1 MSRLVVI
8 TEGLTGLSHEL
19 GAHWVTIGR
28 GDNNNF
34 QIVETSISSQH
45 CEVLLHGNELVVR
58 DLRSTNGTFVGGK
71 MITEAV
77 LTPGQSLRVGQVE
90 LRLEISDPAAAATR
104 KQPLA
109 PTEGSPPA
117 AGPVR
122 VGHKTYRV
130 LFVDDSMAF
139 LEMITD
145 LFGGRAAEGWEIHTA
160 PSADKALA
168 ILQQK
173 LIDMVVLDIGMPLL
187 DGAQLLGIIHQR
199 YPNIKK
205 VVLTGAIDD
214 SRRATC
220 LANGAE
226 LFLVKPGTDDGW
238 TLIFNML
245 TSLVRWEDHDAY
257 SGVLGEIGLPSI
269 IQMECMEGKS
279 SILEVRNPQTSGEVY
294 IESGNII
301 HAETGKLIGAKAL
314 HQLLALNTGEF
325 RLIPFREPPQ
335 RSLQGPWDAL
345 LAEAARLQEE
355 EKPAGDEDETI
366 LITRKKPPAQPP
378 PAIPPAPAPEAKTP
392 PAQPAQPAATPEVKA
407 SPPKPAPTKPAK
419 PPPPRFSS
427 GMNFVTLEEII
438 EADTA
443 VVPAPDKNGQ
453 PPGDSKQAP
462 EKK

>member
-19 GAHWVTIGR
+19 GTHWVTIGR
-28 GDNNNF
+28 GDDNAF

-45 CEVLLHGNELVVR
+45 CEVLLRGNELVVR

-71 MITEAV
+71 TITEAV
-77 LTPGQSLRVGQVE
+77 LAPGQILRLGEVE
-90 LRLEISDPAAAATR
+90 LRLEISAPAAGAAPGAKSPATADDSS
-104 KQPLA
+104 PA
-109 PTEGSPPA
+109 PEPM

-139 LEMITD
+139 LEMIRD
-145 LFGGRAAEGWEIHTA
+145 LFGGRADITWDIHTA

-214 SRRATC
+214 SRRAAC

-257 SGVLGEIGLPSI
+257 SGTLGEIGLPSI
-269 IQMECMEGKS
+269 LQMECMEGKS
-279 SILEVRNPQTSGEVY
+279 SILEVRNPQTSGEIY
-294 IESGNII
+294 IESGNIV

-314 HQLLALNTGEF
+314 HQLLSLTVGEF

-335 RSLQGPWDAL
+335 RTLEGQWDSL
-345 LAEAARLQEE
+345 LAEAAQTQEVE
-355 EKPAGDEDETI
+355 RAADDDDTI
-366 LITRKKPPAQPP
+366 LITRRKPAVQPP
-378 PAIPPAPAPEAKTP
+378 SPAPPAPPVAAPEIQA
-392 PAQPAQPAATPEVKA
+392 
-407 SPPKPAPTKPAK
+407 
-419 PPPPRFSS
+419 PPPPEPAPVVPVQQPARRFTS
-427 GMNFVTLEEII
+427 GMNIVTLEEII
-438 EADTA
+438 EADTT
-443 VVPAPDKNGQ
+443 VVPAAEDKPQ
-453 PPGDSKQAP
+453 PSDGSQNVS
-462 EKK
+462 EKS

>member
-1 MSRLVVI
+1 MSRLVVV

-19 GAHWVTIGR
+19 GTHWVTIGR
-28 GDNNNF
+28 AETNAF
-34 QIVETSISSQH
+34 QIVETSISSEH
-45 CEVLLHGNELVVR
+45 CEVLLRGDELVVR

-71 MITEAV
+71 MVTEAV
-77 LTPGQSLRVGQVE
+77 LAPGQTLRLGQVE
-90 LRLEISDPAAAATR
+90 LRLEISTPAKT
-104 KQPLA
+104 
-109 PTEGSPPA
+109 A
-117 AGPVR
+117 AGAKTSAVAEGTSPAPGAKSSQVR
-122 VGHKTYRV
+122 VGHKKYRV

-139 LEMITD
+139 LEMIAD
-145 LFGGRAAEGWEIHTA
+145 LFGGRAEEGWEIHTA
-160 PSADKALA
+160 PSADKALG

-269 IQMECMEGKS
+269 VQMECMEGKS
-279 SILEVRNPQTSGEVY
+279 SILEVRNPQTCGEVF
-294 IESGNII
+294 IESGNIV
-301 HAETGKLIGAKAL
+301 HAETGKLIGNKAL
-314 HQLLALNTGEF
+314 HQLLSLTVGEF

-345 LAEAARLQEE
+345 LAEAARAQEE
-355 EKPAGDEDETI
+355 EKPARDDDETI
-366 LITRKKPPAQPP
+366 LITRKKRDAQPP
-378 PAIPPAPAPEAKTP
+378 PPVQPAPAPEAIAPT
-392 PAQPAQPAATPEVKA
+392 
-407 SPPKPAPTKPAK
+407 PKPVPAEPAK
-419 PPPPRFSS
+419 QQTRRFTS
-427 GMNFVTLEEII
+427 GMNFITLEELI
-438 EADTA
+438 EADTT
-443 VVPAPDKNGQ
+443 VVPAPKKNGQ
-453 PPGDSKQAP
+453 SSEGSKNKS
-462 EKK
+462 EKS

>member
-28 GDNNNF
+28 GDNNAF

-45 CEVLLHGNELVVR
+45 CEVLLRGNELVVR
-58 DLRSTNGTFVGGK
+58 DLRSTNGTFVNGK

-77 LTPGQSLRVGQVE
+77 LAPDQTLRVGNVE
-90 LRLEISDPAAAATR
+90 LRLEISVPAAGAAPGT
-104 KQPLA
+104 KLPAAKDGSSPA
-109 PTEGSPPA
+109 PGPI

-139 LEMITD
+139 LEMIRD
-145 LFGGRAAEGWEIHTA
+145 LFGGRADITWEIHTA
-160 PSADKALA
+160 PSADKALT

-173 LIDMVVLDIGMPLL
+173 LIDMVVLDVGMPLL

-214 SRRATC
+214 SRRAAC

-279 SILEVRNPQTSGEVY
+279 SILEVRNPESSGEIY
-294 IESGNII
+294 IESGNLI
-301 HAETGKLIGAKAL
+301 HAETDKLVGSKAL
-314 HQLLALNTGEF
+314 HQLLSLTTGEF
-325 RLIPFREPPQ
+325 RLIPFRDPPQ
-335 RSLQGPWDAL
+335 HTLQGPWESL
-345 LAEAARLQEE
+345 LAEAARAQEE
-355 EKPAGDEDETI
+355 EQIPNDEGDTI
-366 LITRKKPPAQPP
+366 LITRKKPAAQPP
-378 PAIPPAPAPEAKTP
+378 PPARPAPAPE
-392 PAQPAQPAATPEVKA
+392 VKA
-407 SPPKPAPTKPAK
+407 PPPKPAPAAPAQ
-419 PPPPRFSS
+419 PQTPRFTS

-438 EADTA
+438 EADTT
-443 VVPAPDKNGQ
+443 VVPAPEKNGQ
-453 PPGDSKQAP
+453 PSNGSSSVS
-462 EKK
+462 EKP

>member
-19 GAHWVTIGR
+19 GTHWVTIGR
-28 GDNNNF
+28 ADNNAF

-45 CEVLLHGNELVVR
+45 CEVLLRNNEMVVR
-58 DLRSTNGTFVGGK
+58 DLRSTNGTFVGGR
-71 MITEAV
+71 MISEAI
-77 LTPGQSLRVGQVE
+77 LRPGQILRLGQVE
-90 LRLEISDPAAAATR
+90 MRLEISAPSAGATPGPKTGAATDAAAPAEA
-104 KQPLA
+104 KIFGPLH
-109 PTEGSPPA
+109 
-117 AGPVR
+117 

-139 LEMITD
+139 LEMIGD
-145 LFGGRAAEGWEIHTA
+145 LFGCQPGKNWEIHTA

-187 DGAQLLGIIHQR
+187 DGAQLLGIINQR

-214 SRRATC
+214 SRRAAC

-226 LFLVKPGTDDGW
+226 LFLVKPATDDGW

-245 TSLVRWEDHDAY
+245 TSLVHWEDHDAY

-279 SILEVRNPQTSGEVY
+279 SILEVRNSQTSGEVF
-294 IESGNII
+294 IESGVLI
-301 HAETGKLIGAKAL
+301 HAEAGKLAGTKAL
-314 HQLLALNTGEF
+314 QQLLSLTTGEF

-335 RSLQGPWDAL
+335 HTLQGPWDFL
-345 LAEAARLQEE
+345 LAEAARAQEE
-355 EKPAGDEDETI
+355 EKPSDDDDGTI
-366 LITRKKPPAQPP
+366 LITRKDVASRQSAPIPPATAPEVTAPPPKPTPATPAQPP
-378 PAIPPAPAPEAKTP
+378 AR
-392 PAQPAQPAATPEVKA
+392 
-407 SPPKPAPTKPAK
+407 
-419 PPPPRFSS
+419 RFTS
-427 GMNFVTLEEII
+427 GMNVITLEEIV
-438 EADTA
+438 EADTT
-443 VVPAPDKNGQ
+443 VVPAAGNKGPSPDATRK
-453 PPGDSKQAP
+453 
-462 EKK
+462 

>member
-19 GAHWVTIGR
+19 GAHWITIGR
-28 GDNNNF
+28 GDNNAF

-45 CEVLLHGNELVVR
+45 CEVLLRNNEMVVR
-58 DLRSTNGTFVGGK
+58 DLRSTNGTFVGGR
-71 MITEAV
+71 MITEAI
-77 LTPGQSLRVGQVE
+77 LRPGQNLRLGQVE
-90 LRLEISDPAAAATR
+90 MRLEISAPPPVAAPKSETAAAN
-104 KQPLA
+104 KS
-109 PTEGSPPA
+109 GPA
-117 AGPVR
+117 R

-139 LEMITD
+139 LEMIGE
-145 LFGGRAAEGWEIHTA
+145 LFGCQDNKSWDIHTA
-160 PSADKALA
+160 SSADKALA

-214 SRRATC
+214 SRRAAC

-226 LFLVKPGTDDGW
+226 LFLVKPATDDGW

-279 SILEVRNPQTSGEVY
+279 SILEVRNLQTSGEIF
-294 IESGNII
+294 IESGTLI
-301 HAETGKLIGAKAL
+301 HAEAGKLAGTKAL
-314 HQLLALNTGEF
+314 HQLLSLNTGEF
-325 RLIPFREPPQ
+325 RLIPFRDPPQ
-335 RSLQGPWDAL
+335 HTLRGSWESL
-345 LAEAARLQEE
+345 LAQAARAQEE
-355 EKPAGDEDETI
+355 EMSSGGNDDDTI
-366 LITRKKPPAQPP
+366 LITRKKPAGQPP
-378 PAIPPAPAPEAKTP
+378 APARPAPAPEIKVP
-392 PAQPAQPAATPEVKA
+392 
-407 SPPKPAPTKPAK
+407 PPKPSPAE
-419 PPPPRFSS
+419 PPHPPPRRFQS
-427 GMNFVTLEEII
+427 GMNVITLEEIV
-438 EADTA
+438 EADTT
-443 VVPAPDKNGQ
+443 VVPASGNKGPAPDAARK
-453 PPGDSKQAP
+453 
-462 EKK
+462 

>member
-19 GAHWVTIGR
+19 GTHWVTIGR
-28 GDNNNF
+28 GDNNAF

-45 CEVLLHGNELVVR
+45 CEVLLRGNELVVR
-58 DLRSTNGTFVGGK
+58 DLRSTNGTFVNGK
-71 MITEAV
+71 TITEAV
-77 LTPGQSLRVGQVE
+77 LAPDQTLRLGEVE
-90 LRLEISDPAAAATR
+90 LRLEISAPSAGAKLPAATDGSF
-104 KQPLA
+104 PA
-109 PTEGSPPA
+109 PGPM

-139 LEMITD
+139 LEMIRD
-145 LFGGRAAEGWEIHTA
+145 LFGGRADITWEIHTA

-173 LIDMVVLDIGMPLL
+173 LIDMVVLDVGMPLL

-214 SRRATC
+214 SRRAAC

-257 SGVLGEIGLPSI
+257 SGILGEIGLPSI

-279 SILEVRNPQTSGEVY
+279 SILEVRNPQTSGEIY
-294 IESGNII
+294 IESGNLV
-301 HAETGKLIGAKAL
+301 HAETGKLIGSKAL
-314 HQLLALNTGEF
+314 HQLLSLTTGEF

-335 RSLQGPWDAL
+335 RTLQGHWELL
-345 LAEAARLQEE
+345 LAEAAREQEE
-355 EKPAGDEDETI
+355 EKSFNDDGDTI
-366 LITRKKPPAQPP
+366 LITRKKPAAQPP
-378 PAIPPAPAPEAKTP
+378 PPAQPAPAPE
-392 PAQPAQPAATPEVKA
+392 VKA
-407 SPPKPAPTKPAK
+407 PPPKPAPAEPAQ
-419 PPPPRFSS
+419 PQTPRFTS

-438 EADTA
+438 EADTT
-443 VVPAPDKNGQ
+443 VVPAPEKDVQPSDGSKNV
-453 PPGDSKQAP
+453 S
-462 EKK
+462 EKS